1 MVCAGVRAH
10 SVTDARGALKGDKLR
25 EGGQVGV
32 ISSRLGEVAPAD
44 AAR

>member
-1 MVCAGVRAH
+1 M
-10 SVTDARGALKGDKLR
+10 TDARGALKGDKLR

-32 ISSRLGEVAPAD
+32 ISSRLGKVGLAD

>member
-1 MVCAGVRAH
+1 M
-10 SVTDARGALKGDKLR
+10 TDARGALKGDKRR

-32 ISSRLGEVAPAD
+32 ISSRLGEVALAD